1 MFFDRLATVATEKYA
16 MAARILIGTDEAGY
30 GPNLGPLTV
39 AATVWHLP
47 DGVEP
52 IKLWDELKTVLTCKP
67 ERGDQRLHVA
77 DSKQVFSPGEGL
89 EALEVAVLA
98 FLNLL
103 KAGTT
108 SIDELCRSVSLASQ
122 RDAFSAA
129 YQAEPWN
136 TSPGL
141 SLPIDSSDDHIREW
155 VVTLNSAL
163 AERGIRLLGIRARVM
178 FPAEFNQLVAQSDSK
193 GVVLSNATME
203 LVRDL
208 AGFCS
213 TDPATRD
220 MATLVVCDKHGGR
233 NRYDQLISQHFD
245 DQFVFRL
252 EESRERSRYR
262 MGSMDF
268 CFRTKA
274 EEFLPVALASMV
286 AKYTREVLMHQF
298 NHFWATQVPRL
309 RPTQGYPL
317 DAKRFR
323 DDIASSVE
331 TLQVPMQQLWRNR

>member
-1 MFFDRLATVATEKYA
+1 

-39 AATVWHLP
+39 AATAWHLP

-52 IKLWDELKTVLTCKP
+52 LDLWNELKAVLTCEP
-67 ERGDQRLHVA
+67 ARGDQRLHVA
-77 DSKQVFSPGEGL
+77 DSKKVFSPGQGL
-89 EALEVAVLA
+89 ESLEVSVLA
-98 FLNLL
+98 FSNLL
-103 KAGTT
+103 QANTT
-108 SIDELCRSVSLASQ
+108 SIDAFCRSVSMESQ

-136 TSPGL
+136 HLPGL
-141 SLPIDSSDDHIREW
+141 SLPIDSSDDHISEW
-155 VVTLNSAL
+155 VVTLNT
-163 AERGIRLLGIRARVM
+163 EFERRGIRLLGIRARFM
-178 FPAEFNQLVAQSDSK
+178 FPEEFNELVTKEDSK

-208 AGFCS
+208 SDCCLA
-213 TDPATRD
+213 DAATSD
-220 MATLVVCDKHGGR
+220 MATLVICDKHGGR
-233 NRYDQLISQHFD
+233 NRYDALISQHFD

-252 EESRERSRYR
+252 EESRERSKYR

-298 NHFWATQVPRL
+298 NHFWANHVPGL
-309 RPTQGYPL
+309 KPTQGYPL

-323 DDIASSVE
+323 DNIASSVE
-331 TLQVPMQQLWRNR
+331 KLQVPMHQLWRSR

>member
-1 MFFDRLATVATEKYA
+1 MTTVATEEFT
-16 MAARILIGTDEAGY
+16 MAARIFIGTDEAGY

-39 AATVWHLP
+39 AATAWLLP
-47 DGVEP
+47 DTVEP
-52 IKLWDELKTVLTCKP
+52 IDLWRELKAVLTCSP

-77 DSKQVFSPGEGL
+77 DSKKVFSPGQGL
-89 EALEVAVLA
+89 ESLEVAVLA
-98 FLNLL
+98 FSSLLN
-103 KAGTT
+103 AETT
-108 SIDELCRSVSLASQ
+108 SIDELCRSLSMKSQ
-122 RDAFSAA
+122 RDAFFAA
-129 YQAEPWN
+129 YKAEPWN
-136 TSPGL
+136 TLPGL
-141 SLPIDSSDDHIREW
+141 SLPIDSSDEHISEW
-155 VVTLNSAL
+155 VNTLNSEL
-163 AERGIRLLGIRARVM
+163 ENVGIRLLGIRARFM
-178 FPAEFNQLVAQSDSK
+178 FPEEFNELVAQSDSK

-208 AGFCS
+208 ADCCS
-213 TDPATRD
+213 SDRATSG
-220 MATLVVCDKHGGR
+220 MPTLVVCDKHGGR
-233 NRYDQLISQHFD
+233 NRYDELISQHFD

-298 NHFWATQVPRL
+298 NHFWLSQVPGL
-309 RPTQGYPL
+309 KPTQGYPL

-323 DDIASSVE
+323 DDIAASTES
-331 TLQVPMQQLWRNR
+331 LQVSMHQLWRNR

>member
-1 MFFDRLATVATEKYA
+1 MTG
-16 MAARILIGTDEAGY
+16 RILIGTDEAGY

-39 AATVWHLP
+39 AATAWHLP

-52 IKLWDELKTVLTCKP
+52 LDLWEELKSVLTSTP
-67 ERGDQRLHVA
+67 ERGDQRLFVA
-77 DSKQVFSPGEGL
+77 DSKRVFSPGEGL
-89 EALEVAVLA
+89 ESLEVAVLA

-103 KAGTT
+103 NVNTV
-108 SIDELCRSVSLASQ
+108 SIDQVCRAISMPSQ
-122 RDAFSAA
+122 VAPFFDA

-136 TSPGL
+136 TTPGL
-141 SLPIDSSDDHIREW
+141 ALPIDSSDDHISEW
-155 VVTLNSAL
+155 VATLN
-163 AERGIRLLGIRARVM
+163 AELGKCGIQLLGIRARIM
-178 FPAEFNQLVAQSDSK
+178 FPEEFNALVAQTDSK
-193 GVVLSNATME
+193 GVVLSNATLQ

-208 AGFCS
+208 ADSCAADAES
-213 TDPATRD
+213 NDK
-220 MATLVVCDKHGGR
+220 ATLVVCDKHGGR
-233 NRYDQLISQHFD
+233 NRYDELISQHFD

-252 EESRERSRYR
+252 EESREKSRYR

-298 NHFWATQVPRL
+298 NQFWATHIPGL
-309 RPTQGYPL
+309 KPTQGYPL

-323 DDIASSVE
+323 DEIAAE
-331 TLQVPMQQLWRNR
+331 IQLLNVPIDQLWRSR

>member
-1 MFFDRLATVATEKYA
+1 

-30 GPNLGPLTV
+30 GPNLGPLSV
-39 AATVWHLP
+39 AATAWLLP

-52 IKLWDELKTVLTCKP
+52 LDLWNELKAVLTCTP

-77 DSKQVFSPGEGL
+77 DSKKVFSPGQGL

-98 FLNLL
+98 FSNLL
-103 KAGTT
+103 KAETT
-108 SIDELCRSVSLASQ
+108 SIDEFCHSISAESQ
-122 RDAFSAA
+122 RDAFFAA

-136 TSPGL
+136 SSPGL
-141 SLPIDSSDDHIREW
+141 ALPIDSSDDHISEW
-155 VVTLNSAL
+155 VAALNS
-163 AERGIRLLGIRARVM
+163 EFETSGIRLLSIRARFM
-178 FPAEFNQLVAQSDSK
+178 FPEEFNERVTEFDSK

-208 AGFCS
+208 ADYCS
-213 TDPATRD
+213 AEPATSD

-233 NRYDQLISQHFD
+233 NRYDELISQHFD

-298 NHFWATQVPRL
+298 NDFWANQVPGL
-309 RPTQGYPL
+309 KPTQGYPM

-331 TLQVPMQQLWRNR
+331 TLQVPMRQLWRSR

>member
-1 MFFDRLATVATEKYA
+1 MTG
-16 MAARILIGTDEAGY
+16 RILIGTDEAGY

-39 AATVWHLP
+39 AATAWHLP

-52 IKLWDELKTVLTCKP
+52 LDLWDELKSVLTCVP

-77 DSKQVFSPGEGL
+77 DSKKVFSPGEGL
-89 EALEVAVLA
+89 ESLEVAVLA
-98 FLNLL
+98 FLNLI

-108 SIDELCRSVSLASQ
+108 TIDQLCRSISMASQ
-122 RDAFSAA
+122 AAPFADA
-129 YQAEPWN
+129 YRAEPWN
-136 TSPGL
+136 TTPGL
-141 SLPIDSSDDHIREW
+141 GLPVDSSDDHISEW
-155 VVTLNSAL
+155 VATLN
-163 AERGIRLLGIRARVM
+163 AELEQRGIRLLGIRARIM
-178 FPAEFNQLVAQSDSK
+178 FPEEFNQLVIQTDSK
-193 GVVLSNATME
+193 GVVLSNATLQ

-208 AGFCS
+208 ADSCAGNAEVS
-213 TDPATRD
+213 DKA
-220 MATLVVCDKHGGR
+220 MLVVCDKHGGR
-233 NRYDQLISQHFD
+233 NRYDELISQHFD

-252 EESRERSRYR
+252 EESREKSRYR

-286 AKYTREVLMHQF
+286 AKYTREVLLHQF
-298 NHFWATQVPRL
+298 NHFWAKHVPGL

-323 DDIASSVE
+323 EDIAAAVE
-331 TLQVPMQQLWRNR
+331 SMNISMDQLWRSR

>member
-1 MFFDRLATVATEKYA
+1 
-16 MAARILIGTDEAGY
+16 MAAKILIGTDEAGY

-39 AATVWHLP
+39 AATAWLLP

-52 IKLWDELKTVLTCKP
+52 IDLWDEFKAVLTCTP

-77 DSKQVFSPGEGL
+77 DSKQVFSPGQGL
-89 EALEVAVLA
+89 ESLEVAVLA
-98 FLNLL
+98 FATLL
-103 KAGTT
+103 QANTT
-108 SIDELCRSVSLASQ
+108 SIDEFCRSVSMASQ
-122 RDAFSAA
+122 RDAFFAA

-141 SLPIDSSDDHIREW
+141 SLPIDSSDDHISEW
-155 VVTLNSAL
+155 VNTLNSEL
-163 AERGIRLLGIRARVM
+163 EERGIRLLGIRARFM
-178 FPAEFNQLVAQSDSK
+178 FPEEFNELVAKTDSK
-193 GVVLSNATME
+193 GVVLSDATME
-203 LVRDL
+203 LIRDL
-208 AGFCS
+208 ADDCS
-213 TDPATRD
+213 ADPATSD

-233 NRYDQLISQHFD
+233 NRYDSLISQHFD

-262 MGSMDF
+262 MGSTDF

-298 NHFWATQVPRL
+298 NHFWANQIPGL
-309 RPTQGYPL
+309 KPTQGYPQ

-323 DDIASSVE
+323 DDIASAVE
-331 TLQVPMQQLWRNR
+331 SLQVPTHQLWRSR